1 MWSRLWSSSA
11 SGVLK
16 RTLLAANT
24 KSLSTSSRCAT
35 RAIASSAFSFY
46 DSGRGGTVVAAAP
59 FCCKITSFCF
69 SSMTDADADA
79 DANDSS
85 PSSNNSNNDSNK
97 NIVITF
103 AEAKRLMR
111 LVNVEALKMKL
122 SMETKEIIPYS
133 DLLEACQSM
142 GIARSY
148 DEAVTF
154 AGVLD
159 DAGVVLLFGDKV
171 YLHPDKVV
179 YLIKRALP
187 LALTPEDNP
196 AREELKILQEK
207 KEEIDVL
214 AHKQVRRILYSG
226 LCLAFIQVGLFFRLT
241 FWEFSWDVME
251 PVAFFGT
258 AGSVVIGYAYFLIT
272 ARDPTYQDLMKRLFL
287 SRQRKL
293 FKKLNFDVE
302 RFKELQLKLKSPL
315 DATAYIKNRVGME
328 LEMDE
333 AIHK

>member
-16 RTLLAANT
+16 RTLLVANT

-46 DSGRGGTVVAAAP
+46 DSGRGGTAVAAAP

-69 SSMTDADADA
+69 SSMTDADA

-97 NIVITF
+97 NIVITC
-103 AEAKRLMR
+103 AEAKRMMR